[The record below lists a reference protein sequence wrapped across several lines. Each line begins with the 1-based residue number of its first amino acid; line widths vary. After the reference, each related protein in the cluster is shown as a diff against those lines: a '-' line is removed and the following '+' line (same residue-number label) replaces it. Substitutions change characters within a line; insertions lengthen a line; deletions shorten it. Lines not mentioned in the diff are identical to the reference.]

1 MASGT
6 PVITVNHGPLPE
18 MVDNTV
24 GALFTLGDVDSMSET
39 ILSELQSKQIINE
52 KGVTG
57 RRLVT
62 EKFTFKKNA
71 IDFLKLYESVV

>member
-1 MASGT
+1 
-6 PVITVNHGPLPE
+6 
-18 MVDNTV
+18 
-24 GALFTLGDVDSMSET
+24 MSET